1 MRIFFLGDIVGRSGC
16 AAVTKNLPN
25 IIKHQKIDF
34 VVVNG
39 ENAASEGVGL
49 TENIANEL
57 FNIGVDVITTGN
69 HVWDQK
75 EIYEYIK
82 TEKKLLRPINMSGNL
97 PGKGFSIFNSK
108 KKSKSWCTKSYGKC
122 LYEKV

>member
-1 MRIFFLGDIVGRSGC
+1 MKILFLGDIVGDAGFKS
-16 AAVTKNLPN
+16 VKKNLPS
-25 IIKHQKIDF
+25 IVSKKGIDF
-34 VVVNG
+34 VCVNG

-57 FNIGVDVITTGN
+57 FNVGVDVITTGN

-82 TEKKLLRPINMSGNL
+82 TCLLYTSPSPRDIPLSRMPS
-97 PGKGFSIFNSK
+97 SA
-108 KKSKSWCTKSYGKC
+108 
-122 LYEKV
+122 